1 MGILIWRIGEFFTKS
16 PKLILPNTRARVHN
30 IAQRGRVQR
39 IRIKIR
45 QLHFKTNSPTLIPV
59 KITGYTLSINPV
71 KLNATS
77 TICYHCY
84 KYSTSRKS
92 LNKHLTSRRVL
103 RLRLPKHTGRSLL
116 CVCLCASACVCLRL
130 RASAS
135 VYVCSHASPFICVHP
150 HVCLHASVCVY
161 VCPFVSACI
170 YIYVVRG
177 SVCVL

>member
-1 MGILIWRIGEFFTKS
+1 M
-16 PKLILPNTRARVHN
+16 HN

-92 LNKHLTSRRVL
+92 LNKRLTSRRVL
-103 RLRLPKHTGRSLL
+103 RLRLPKHTECSLL
-116 CVCLCASACVCLRL
+116 WVHLCASTCICVRLPVSMCVCMCLR
-130 RASAS
+130 S
-135 VYVCSHASPFICVHP
+135 
-150 HVCLHASVCVY
+150 SVCILM
-161 VCPFVSACI
+161 C
-170 YIYVVRG
+170 
-177 SVCVL
+177 VCVRLFAPMHIRLCPCASIYTWCAGLFACCEWRDSRLHVERRKQVKLQP